1 MDTFNHPTPS
11 WEVGRNSIRLERP
24 DLVHVILRGPNK
36 RPDIQEIQR
45 IMFTI
50 GDRYGS
56 FDFLLGLAELESLG
70 PGARGTW
77 TRVDRAYP
85 VRNAFAYG
93 ASFGMQMLVLTTH
106 RAGRLMSPAYFQW
119 DVGFFPT
126 EAAACAQIEAQR
138 RAAEGSPVP
147 A

>member
-1 MDTFNHPTPS
+1 MTPS

-36 RPDIQEIQR
+36 RPDIEEMQR
-45 IMFTI
+45 ILFTI
-50 GDRYGS
+50 GDRSGPM
-56 FDFLLGLAELESLG
+56 DFLLGLTELESLG

-85 VRNAFAYG
+85 FRNAFAYG

-106 RAGRLMSPAYFQW
+106 RAGRLMTPAYFQW
-119 DVGFFPT
+119 DVGFFQT
-126 EAAACAQIEAQR
+126 EAAARAQIEAQR
-138 RAAEGSPVP
+138 GAAESSLTP